1 MMLCCWNKLVM
12 KLHTIPVSDTPLNLL
27 REGDSPVLNT
37 AWAGSQA
44 ATVLLFCVKAIV
56 KKSRNFE
63 LAHLKK
69 VTKRVVGHEN
79 T

>member
-12 KLHTIPVSDTPLNLL
+12 KLHTIPVSDTPLN
-27 REGDSPVLNT
+27 GDSPVLNT
-37 AWAGSQA
+37 TWAGSQA

-69 VTKRVVGHEN
+69 KVTKRVVGHEN

>member
-1 MMLCCWNKLVM
+1 M

-37 AWAGSQA
+37 AWTGGQA
-44 ATVLLFCVKAIV
+44 ATVLLSCVKAIV
-56 KKSRNFE
+56 KESRNFQ
-63 LAHLKK
+63 LARLKKK
-69 VTKRVVGHEN
+69 VTKHVVGHEN